1 MACCR
6 SCPPMP
12 APSGRPLLLDFPS
25 AGHAPKRA
33 RSRRAVGKS
42 AAWSIGPCVSR
53 EARQR
58 SALLQ
63 RLRVRRFHHPSTAD
77 TVPDCGAMPADGKSR
92 RRLWPQ
98 VAAGG
103 HERQQTSHRSTT
115 TLPPAASG
123 ISAARDPSLG
133 RTTFLVRCPGPGKA
147 VFLWAVWRAAPLEI
161 PLPVMCTRSAACARD
176 HGDQGDARTCLDKT
190 LLRLSPCRPACV
202 ASPACRLRDR
212 GRGGLRKPRSC
223 SSPCPRGGRGGA
235 RWAVPGRA
243 ARGRR

>member
-1 MACCR
+1 MSPGAG
-6 SCPPMP
+6 PP
-12 APSGRPLLLDFPS
+12 GRHLLLDFPS
-25 AGHAPKRA
+25 AGHAPKRE
-33 RSRRAVGKS
+33 RPRRAVGRS
-42 AAWSIGPCVSR
+42 AAWAIGPCLS
-53 EARQR
+53 
-58 SALLQ
+58 
-63 RLRVRRFHHPSTAD
+63 FHRPSTAD

-92 RRLWPQ
+92 RRPWPQ
-98 VAAGG
+98 AAAGG
-103 HERQQTSHRSTT
+103 HERQKASHRSTT

-161 PLPVMCTRSAACARD
+161 PLPVMCTRSAACARG

-235 RWAVPGRA
+235 RRTVPGRA
-243 ARGRR
+243 APGRR